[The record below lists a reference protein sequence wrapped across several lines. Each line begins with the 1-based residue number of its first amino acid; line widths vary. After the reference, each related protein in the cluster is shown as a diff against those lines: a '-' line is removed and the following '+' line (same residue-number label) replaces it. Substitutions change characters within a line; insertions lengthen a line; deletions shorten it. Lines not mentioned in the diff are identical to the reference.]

1 MGSSAH
7 SSSLCRWVS
16 RLENGDSRSLS
27 ITSAIIAVLFLCPF
41 ESFLVL
47 RNLLSLRC
55 VFDHPLD

>member
-1 MGSSAH
+1 MGSSGH
-7 SSSLCRWVS
+7 SSSLYRWVS

-27 ITSAIIAVLFLCPF
+27 ITSAVIDVLFLCPF

-55 VFDHPLD
+55 GFDHPLD